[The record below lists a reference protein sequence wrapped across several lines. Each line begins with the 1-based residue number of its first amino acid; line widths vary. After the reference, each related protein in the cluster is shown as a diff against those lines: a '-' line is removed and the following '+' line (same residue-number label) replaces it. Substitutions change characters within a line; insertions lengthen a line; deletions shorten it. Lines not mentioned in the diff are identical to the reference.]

1 MKPSLT
7 KFSHFLLIQT
17 AFIGDTTLS
26 LFAASAIKQLHP
38 DCTISFVCTPTCA
51 DLISSSGVVDAVL
64 PFDKRNSQKGITGI
78 RQFAKKLST
87 ENIDCIINLHSSFR
101 SSLLSLLTKAQ
112 YRITFTQSAL
122 SFLFSARIQRPQ
134 HGSERQRQL
143 SLLSLFSDIQPIPYS
158 AIQFRQNLQPTSV
171 DRFLEKHQL
180 HNKPFVVIAPNS
192 VWSEKRWELPS
203 FQQVCTELSNAH
215 IPVIVIGSTQDR
227 PYCKPLLEQINIIDA
242 VGIFSLAES
251 IKLIDKAAVVVSN
264 DSAPIHFASVV
275 NTPTIAIFGPTIPA
289 FGFGPL
295 AENSIIL
302 ENNNLPCRPCSHNG
316 SKPCRFGTSEC
327 MTSISVENVARE
339 VLTFFP
345 EKQQNL
351 ENYQ

>member
-26 LFAASAIKQLHP
+26 LFVASAIKKLHP
-38 DCTISFVCTPTCA
+38 DCTISFVCTPLCSEM
-51 DLISSSGVVDAVL
+51 LSSSKDIDAVL
-64 PFDKRNSQKGITGI
+64 PFDKRNSQKGINGI
-78 RQFAKKLST
+78 RQFAKQLST

-143 SLLSLFSDIQPIPYS
+143 FLLCLFSDIQPIPYS

-192 VWSEKRWELPS
+192 VWSEKRWKIES
-203 FQQVCTELSNAH
+203 FKQLCSILLNEN
-215 IPVIVIGSTQDR
+215 IPVVIIGADSDR
-227 PYCKPLLEQINIIDA
+227 TYCEPLLSKPNIINA
-242 VGIFSLAES
+242 VGILSIPES
-251 IKLIDKAAVVVSN
+251 VALIHHARVIVSN

-289 FGFGPL
+289 FGFAPL
-295 AENSIIL
+295 AEQSIVL

-316 SKPCRFGTSEC
+316 SKPCKFGTSEC
-327 MTSISVENVARE
+327 MTSISVDSVVME
-339 VLTFFP
+339 VLSFFP
-345 EKQQNL
+345 EKKQNP
-351 ENYQ
+351 